1 MLERTR
7 SHTVPLYFLLG
18 ECRWKPCSTSMWCHS
33 FGQSGANP
41 QAKVYA
47 IVQYLLTTADDKSL
61 TWSVHLRL
69 IFRKYNLL
77 DPLTLLQSNVWP
89 KTKWKTYSKTLITAY
104 HEKQLREKARSNINL
119 KYFNVTVS
127 GLSGRRQPVLANTYT
142 AYDVERSRVRNSKQ
156 YIFQNQIQYIER
168 IRYCWNS
175 ITYMVRF

>member
-1 MLERTR
+1 MQGEGMLERTR

-89 KTKWKTYSKTLITAY
+89 KTKWKMYSKTLITAY
-104 HEKQLREKARSNINL
+104 HEKQLKEKARSNINL

-127 GLSGRRQPVLANTYT
+127 GLSDHIGKSSSLVSGSLRGLF
-142 AYDVERSRVRNSKQ
+142 SRAGQ
-156 YIFQNQIQYIER
+156 
-168 IRYCWNS
+168 
-175 ITYMVRF
+175 

>member
-1 MLERTR
+1 MEAMLHIDVM
-7 SHTVPLYFLLG
+7 SLS
-18 ECRWKPCSTSMWCHS
+18 WSIW
-33 FGQSGANP
+33 ANP

-89 KTKWKTYSKTLITAY
+89 KTKWKTYSKTLITAS
-104 HEKQLREKARSNINL
+104 HEKQLKEKARSNINL

-127 GLSGRRQPVLANTYT
+127 GLSDHIGNKLGL
-142 AYDVERSRVRNSKQ
+142 S
-156 YIFQNQIQYIER
+156 
-168 IRYCWNS
+168 
-175 ITYMVRF
+175 